1 MKVLV
6 TGGAG
11 YIGSHASR
19 ELLEAGHE
27 VSILDD
33 LSTGHREAL
42 PAAARFVLGD
52 IGDASALRQ
61 GLDGAGAVMH
71 FAALAYVGDSM
82 RDPASYYRTNLGKGL
97 ALLWAALDAGVER
110 FVFSSTCATYGE
122 PVRLP
127 MDESHPQQPIN
138 PYGATKLAFE
148 RALQDHALA
157 SPLRV
162 IALRYFNAA
171 GAHPDGSLGEHHDP
185 EPHLIPLAIDAALG
199 RRPGLTIF
207 GDDYDTPD
215 GTCVR
220 DYVHVVDLARAHVQ
234 ALAALGS
241 GPRFRAFNLGTER
254 GSSVR
259 EVVEAVA
266 RVSGRGVPV
275 SIGPRRAGDPP
286 RLVASSA
293 RAQAELGF
301 RPRYS
306 LEDSVESAF
315 RWRLAH
321 PQGYRRAA

>member
-1 MKVLV
+1 
-6 TGGAG
+6 
-11 YIGSHASR
+11 
-19 ELLEAGHE
+19 
-27 VSILDD
+27 
-33 LSTGHREAL
+33 
-42 PAAARFVLGD
+42 
-52 IGDASALRQ
+52 
-61 GLDGAGAVMH
+61 MH

-82 RDPASYYRTNLGKGL
+82 RAPASYYRTNLGKGL
-97 ALLWAALDAGVER
+97 ALLWAALEAGIER

-148 RALQDHALA
+148 RALQDHGLA

-207 GDDYDTPD
+207 GDDYETPD

-220 DYVHVVDLARAHVQ
+220 DYVHVLDLARAHVQ
-234 ALAALGS
+234 ALAALDS

-259 EVVEAVA
+259 EVVDAVA
-266 RVSGRGVPV
+266 RVSGRSVPV
-275 SIGPRRAGDPP
+275 SLGPRRAGDPP

-293 RAQAELGF
+293 RAKVELGF

-321 PQGYRRAA
+321 PHGYRRAA